1 MKIKNLKL
9 DWMTS
14 SSSEMNKVRILALI
28 MRCANEEPLQYAALH
43 GIQYMLQDI

>member
-9 DWMTS
+9 DWITS
-14 SSSEMNKVRILALI
+14 SSSGMDKVRILALI

-43 GIQYMLQDI
+43 DIRYMLQDI